1 MHYSHRKKEVMAT
14 AFRPNKKRYE
24 AYTLY
29 THKNVFHMP
38 LLFMKDF
45 GNNPS
50 EPEPGR
56 NFRRESDE
64 A

>member
-1 MHYSHRKKEVMAT
+1 MAT

-29 THKNVFHMP
+29 TDKNVFHMP